1 MNSFTMEPSIMANYS
16 LDENYTLTEDD
27 YPVVNES
34 VPAQVI
40 DYCKDH
46 IQIIRSY
53 NPYYGSGKCH
63 FLKLK
68 MMEVNSKLP

>member
-1 MNSFTMEPSIMANYS
+1 MANYS

-53 NPYYGSGKCH
+53 NPYYGSGKCR
-63 FLKLK
+63 FFKA
-68 MMEVNSKLP
+68 